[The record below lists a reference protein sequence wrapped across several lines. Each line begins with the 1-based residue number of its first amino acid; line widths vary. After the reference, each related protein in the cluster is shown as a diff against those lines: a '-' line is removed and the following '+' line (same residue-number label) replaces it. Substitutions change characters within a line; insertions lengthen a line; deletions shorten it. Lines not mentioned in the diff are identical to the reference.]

1 MKISH
6 VELIPH
12 RLKRK
17 IRWQTASY
25 SADSLQL
32 FYVKLHTENELTGIG
47 AASILPT
54 RAASFEPG
62 LAAIRSATQSFVG
75 RDADQIDTL
84 MSELDRV
91 VPDFAY
97 HKVAIEIALFDL
109 AAKAQNISVAELLGG
124 KKREQIPVL
133 KMLGMG
139 TVEWMAERARQFAER
154 GYRHL
159 KVKLGAG
166 KEKDLASFMAIREK
180 VGPGVTLTAD
190 FNGAYD
196 SATAI
201 RVIEKLTPA
210 GLTMA
215 EQPVPATDLAGMAAV
230 TAAVQ
235 PLILAD
241 QSINSA
247 DDVYRVARHK
257 AARAVSIKLLK
268 LGGIRASR
276 AVVQACESVG
286 LACHVGGT
294 GSTRLVEATQ
304 AHFISATPAI
314 IVPSEIA
321 EFEEL
326 EGDLVEGLDVRAGAI
341 HLPEGPGLGVR
352 LTI

>member
-1 MKISH
+1 MKITR

-17 IRWQTASY
+17 VRWQTASY

-32 FYVKLHTENELTGIG
+32 FYVKLHTENDVTGIG

-62 LAAIRSATQSFVG
+62 LAALRSAAQLFVG
-75 RDADQIDTL
+75 HDAEEIDALMRELDQI
-84 MSELDRV
+84 
-91 VPDFAY
+91 VPDFPY
-97 HKVAIEIALFDL
+97 HKVAIEMALFDL
-109 AAKAQNISVAELLGG
+109 AAKAQNVSVAELLGG
-124 KKREQIPVL
+124 KKRDQIPVL

-139 TVEWMAERARQFAER
+139 SVEWMAERARQFAEQ

-166 KEKDLASFMAIREK
+166 PEKDLACFMAIREG
-180 VGPGVTLTAD
+180 VGAEMTLTAD

-196 SATAI
+196 PATAI
-201 RVIEKLTPA
+201 HVIEKLTPA
-210 GLTMA
+210 GLMMA
-215 EQPVPATDLAGMAAV
+215 EQPVPANDLTGMAAV

-235 PLILAD
+235 PLVLAD

-247 DDVYRVARHK
+247 EDIFQVARHK

-268 LGGIRASR
+268 LGGIRRSQ
-276 AVVQACESVG
+276 AVVRACESAD

-294 GSTRLVEATQ
+294 GSTRLVEAAQ

-326 EGDLVEGLDVRAGAI
+326 EGDLIEGLDVSAGAI
-341 HLPEGPGLGVR
+341 CVPDGPGLGVR
-352 LTI
+352 LIV